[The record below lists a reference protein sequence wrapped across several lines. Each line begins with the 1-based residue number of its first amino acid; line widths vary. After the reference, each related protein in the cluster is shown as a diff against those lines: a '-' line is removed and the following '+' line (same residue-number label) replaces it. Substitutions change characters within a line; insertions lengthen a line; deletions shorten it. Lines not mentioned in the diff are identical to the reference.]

1 MTDIQFSHLVEII
14 SAASVVLLF
23 AVGYLGGYAQ

>member
-1 MTDIQFSHLVEII
+1 MTDIQFNHLLEII

>member
-1 MTDIQFSHLVEII
+1 MTEIQFSHLIELIN
-14 SAASVVLLF
+14 AASVVLLF

>member
-1 MTDIQFSHLVEII
+1 MTDVQFDHLVELI

-23 AVGYLGGYAQ
+23 AVGYLGGYSQ